1 MAELH
6 KPTGG
11 NGNGGSTKAA
21 AADVDKELTKLKD
34 DVSQLTQS
42 VTDLLAAGGNQAMKR
57 ARYEAMRAKKKFDG
71 AVSEAGDMA
80 NEATT
85 AMREVRD
92 DLAEAI
98 EESVYKRPFTTL
110 GMTLALGFVVGALWR
125 K

>member
-6 KPTGG
+6 KASG
-11 NGNGGSTKAA
+11 NGNGGSKAA
-21 AADVDKELTKLKD
+21 AADVDKELSKLKD

-42 VTDLLAAGGNQAMKR
+42 VSNLLAAGGNEAMKR

-71 AVSEAGDMA
+71 AVSEAGDIA
-80 NEATT
+80 SEATT
-85 AMREVRD
+85 AVREVRD

>member
-1 MAELH
+1 MAELN
-6 KPTGG
+6 KMSG

-21 AADVDKELTKLKD
+21 AADVDKELSQLRE

-42 VTDLLAAGGNQAMKR
+42 VSNLLSAGGSEAMKR
-57 ARYEAMRAKKKFDG
+57 ARYEAARAKKKLDG

-80 NEATT
+80 NEA
-85 AMREVRD
+85 MSGVREVRD
-92 DLAEAI
+92 DLAEVI

-110 GMTLALGFVVGALWR
+110 GMTLALGFVIGAIWR

>member
-1 MAELH
+1 MVEPLH
-6 KPTGG
+6 KSGP
-11 NGNGGSTKAA
+11 GNGGSTKAA
-21 AADVDKELTKLKD
+21 SADMEKELSQIKD

-42 VTDLLAAGGNQAMKR
+42 VSNLLSAGGSQAMKQ
-57 ARYEAMRAKKKFDG
+57 ARYQATRAKRKFDG

-80 NEATT
+80 SEATN
-85 AMREVRD
+85 AVREVRD

>member
-1 MAELH
+1 MPDLN
-6 KPTGG
+6 KTPG
-11 NGNGGSTKAA
+11 NGNHGSTKAA
-21 AADVDKELTKLKD
+21 VADVDKELAALKD
-34 DVSQLTQS
+34 DMSNLTQS
-42 VTDLLAAGGNQAMKR
+42 VSNLLSAGGNEAMKR
-57 ARYEAMRAKKKFDG
+57 ARYEALRAKKKLDG
-71 AVSEAGDMA
+71 VVSEAGDMA
-80 NEATT
+80 NEATG

>member
-1 MAELH
+1 MAEPN
-6 KPTGG
+6 KIPGS
-11 NGNGGSTKAA
+11 GNGGSTKAA
-21 AADVDKELTKLKD
+21 AQDVDRELASLKD
-34 DVSQLTQS
+34 DMATLTQS
-42 VTDLLAAGGNQAMKR
+42 VGNLLSAGGNQAMRR
-57 ARYEAMRAKKKFDG
+57 ARYEAGRAKQKFDG

-80 NEATT
+80 SEATG

>member
-1 MAELH
+1 MSELN
-6 KPTGG
+6 KTS
-11 NGNGGSTKAA
+11 GNGGSTKAA
-21 AADVDKELTKLKD
+21 AADVEKELTQLKD

-42 VTDLLAAGGNQAMKR
+42 MSNLLSAGGNEAMKR
-57 ARYEAMRAKKKFDG
+57 ARYEATRVKKKFDG
-71 AVSEAGDMA
+71 AVSEAGA
-80 NEATT
+80 VASEATD

-92 DLAEAI
+92 GLADAI